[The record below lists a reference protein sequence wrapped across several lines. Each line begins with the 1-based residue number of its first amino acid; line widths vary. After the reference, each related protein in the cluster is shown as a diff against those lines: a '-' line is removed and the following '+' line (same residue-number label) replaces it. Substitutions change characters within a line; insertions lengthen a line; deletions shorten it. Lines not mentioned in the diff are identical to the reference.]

1 MVGPEWD
8 DSLFAI
14 VNTGEQDAHST
25 EDCVEWSD
33 IVRTSAMVLTI
44 PWKTFC
50 NAGSG
55 LPSQL
60 VLPAHW
66 PA

>member
-33 IVRTSAMVLTI
+33 IVRTSAMVLTGCPHNWFYLLI
-44 PWKTFC
+44 GQPE
-50 NAGSG
+50 A
-55 LPSQL
+55 
-60 VLPAHW
+60 
-66 PA
+66 